1 MIQIKLSLKNDKQN
15 RETSNQ
21 LHEVCKCVDLE
32 NTAMYRSCSSVSLK
46 KGHIALRQYSMAIS
60 SLHQQMKDRSALLL
74 RFTSLLL
81 EVMIL
86 KESSPQLVTKLLGT
100 EEYEKENNRGA
111 IS

>member
-1 MIQIKLSLKNDKQN
+1 MAVHDFPNSEHAVTAFYGFSRLNFSLF
-15 RETSNQ
+15 RFF
-21 LHEVCKCVDLE
+21 
-32 NTAMYRSCSSVSLK
+32 
-46 KGHIALRQYSMAIS
+46 S
-60 SLHQQMKDRSALLL
+60 SLHQQMKDPSALLL

-100 EEYEKENNRGA
+100 EEYEKENNRSA